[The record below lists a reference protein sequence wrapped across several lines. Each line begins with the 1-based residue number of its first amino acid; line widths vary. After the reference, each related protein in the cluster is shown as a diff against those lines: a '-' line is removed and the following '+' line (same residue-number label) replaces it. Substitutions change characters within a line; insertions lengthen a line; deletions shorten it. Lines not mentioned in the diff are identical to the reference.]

1 MKKKVLFFFF
11 LIIVNFF
18 AYSYFLSG
26 NWKVIL
32 SSVNFLKPGH
42 IITVHEKADSLYFTN
57 IPFISKCVLHHNHNH
72 NHNGGKN
79 YSYCRTLYLN
89 LFGIYKKPFI
99 LCQIHF
105 SKLYV
110 YEHEKMEIP
119 SLILQRVDLYI
130 FNI

>member
-1 MKKKVLFFFF
+1 MKKKLLFFLF
-11 LIIVNFF
+11 LIILNFF
-18 AYSYFLSG
+18 TYSYFLSG

-32 SSVNFLKPGH
+32 SSLNFIKPGH
-42 IITVHEKADSLYFTN
+42 IITVDENENADSLYLKN
-57 IPFISKCVLHHNHNH
+57 IPFISKCVLHTIENDNV
-72 NHNGGKN
+72 GKK
-79 YSYCRTLYLN
+79 YSYCRAFYLK

-110 YEHEKMEIP
+110 YENEKMEIP
-119 SLILQRVDLYI
+119 SIILQRVDLYI